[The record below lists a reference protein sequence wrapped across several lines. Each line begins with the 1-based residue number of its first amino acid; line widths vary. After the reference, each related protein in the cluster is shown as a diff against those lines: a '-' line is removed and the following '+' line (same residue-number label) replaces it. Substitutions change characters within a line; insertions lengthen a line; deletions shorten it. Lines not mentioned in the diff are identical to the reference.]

1 MAIEIEITPWEEA
14 QAIAFPIREAVFVQ
28 EQQVPANL
36 ELDEFDPIAWHAL
49 AKLKGADVGTA
60 RLLPDGKIGRMAVLK
75 PYRLQR
81 VGSALLNALLIH
93 GELEGIKQFYLSAQI
108 DALYFY
114 EKFGFEMYGP
124 QFEEA
129 GIRHI
134 EMRLFLK

>member
-1 MAIEIEITPWEEA
+1 
-14 QAIAFPIREAVFVQ
+14 
-28 EQQVPANL
+28 
-36 ELDEFDPIAWHAL
+36 
-49 AKLKGADVGTA
+49 
-60 RLLPDGKIGRMAVLK
+60 
-75 PYRLQR
+75 
-81 VGSALLNALLIH
+81 
-93 GELEGIKQFYLSAQI
+93 LEGIKQFYLSAQI

>member
-1 MAIEIEITPWEEA
+1 
-14 QAIAFPIREAVFVQ
+14 
-28 EQQVPANL
+28 
-36 ELDEFDPIAWHAL
+36 
-49 AKLKGADVGTA
+49 
-60 RLLPDGKIGRMAVLK
+60 MAVLK